1 MRNTTGMPP
10 RARMGAS
17 SPLRSSL
24 SPGRRGPSD
33 TLNAVNTSLERSTRP
48 LGVTGGMASTAVTG
62 GPRVGFSP
70 GSIGAVD
77 LKRYSG
83 PGARGELY
91 GDRVEAMTIDNASL

>member
-1 MRNTTGMPP
+1 
-10 RARMGAS
+10 MGAS

-33 TLNAVNTSLERSTRP
+33 TLNAGNSSLERRP
-48 LGVTGGMASTAVTG
+48 LGITGGMASTAVTG

-77 LKRYSG
+77 LKRFSG
-83 PGARGELY
+83 PGARGDLY
-91 GDRVEAMTIDNASL
+91 